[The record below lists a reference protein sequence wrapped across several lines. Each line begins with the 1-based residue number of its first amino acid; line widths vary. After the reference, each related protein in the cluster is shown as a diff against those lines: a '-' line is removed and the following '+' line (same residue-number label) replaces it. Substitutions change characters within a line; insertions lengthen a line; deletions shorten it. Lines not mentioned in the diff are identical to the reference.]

1 MRGCFLRKVRRGM
14 GYYAVRIVMMTDLVT
29 INLFKA
35 FSTTHRYSGFQKGLK
50 IIKSEKKQVALIS
63 EDGRRGIFPGA
74 EAAFR

>member
-1 MRGCFLRKVRRGM
+1 MR
-14 GYYAVRIVMMTDLVT
+14 YYAVWIVIMTDLVT